1 MTDWHRKV
9 LCNFD
14 NAWSAT
20 QDMREQIIE
29 AQRFVRVSGAQWEG
43 IIKCVITRFAT
54 GCFLIVSAEFAVH
67 FFG

>member
-1 MTDWHRKV
+1 MAEKKMTDWHRKV

-29 AQRFVRVSGAQWEG
+29 AQRFVRVSGAQWKAAQTLVTHLMKAG
-43 IIKCVITRFAT
+43 SSIIRV
-54 GCFLIVSAEFAVH
+54 LN
-67 FFG
+67 

>member
-1 MTDWHRKV
+1 MAEKKMTDWHRKV

-43 IIKCVITRFAT
+43 STVVVK
-54 GCFLIVSAEFAVH
+54 
-67 FFG
+67 